1 VKLTS
6 ELWHGL
12 GVEDV
17 TLSGVHC
24 VHIRLLVEACTN
36 NGYFIATVFV
46 TYRTTKE
53 RNDFDTNIGLRFG
66 GYNSGRFQL
75 LISTFKTALQTIS
88 PSRASASVNASQE
101 YNSSVVCIIK
111 SYN

>member
-1 VKLTS
+1 MLSS
-6 ELWHGL
+6 ELRHGL

-24 VHIRLLVEACTN
+24 VHIRRLVEACTN
-36 NGYFIATVFV
+36 NGYFIVTVFV

-53 RNDFDTNIGLRFG
+53 RSDFDTDVGLRSG
-66 GYNSGRFQL
+66 DHNSGCFQL

-88 PSRASASVNASQE
+88 SSRASASVNTSQE